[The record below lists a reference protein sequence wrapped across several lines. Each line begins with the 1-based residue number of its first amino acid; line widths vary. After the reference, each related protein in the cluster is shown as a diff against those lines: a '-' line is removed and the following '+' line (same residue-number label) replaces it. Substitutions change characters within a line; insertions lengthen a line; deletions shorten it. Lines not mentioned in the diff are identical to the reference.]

1 MRACRQVVGN
11 KTKLRYSDNCT
22 SGGSFPRKRESRV
35 WVPAFAGT
43 SGEGRE
49 LCPEPNVPTQAENF
63 TLADLAQRVKERAKA
78 SADVSYTRKLLDK
91 GVAHCAKK
99 FGEEAVETVL
109 AAVAEDR
116 ERVISEAAD
125 VLYHLVV
132 LLEARGIAVTE
143 VEAELAGRMSQ
154 SGLQEKASRPKD

>member
-1 MRACRQVVGN
+1 MLTGCRAGPP
-11 KTKLRYSDNCT
+11 KAAGSGPKLVLEGIIRPETN
-22 SGGSFPRKRESRV
+22 
-35 WVPAFAGT
+35 VPA
-43 SGEGRE
+43 
-49 LCPEPNVPTQAENF
+49 QAKDF

-91 GVAHCAKK
+91 GPAHCAKK
-99 FGEEAVETVL
+99 FGEEAVEVIL

-143 VEAELAGRMSQ
+143 VEAELAGRVGQ
-154 SGLQEKASRPKD
+154 SGLQEKASRPRE